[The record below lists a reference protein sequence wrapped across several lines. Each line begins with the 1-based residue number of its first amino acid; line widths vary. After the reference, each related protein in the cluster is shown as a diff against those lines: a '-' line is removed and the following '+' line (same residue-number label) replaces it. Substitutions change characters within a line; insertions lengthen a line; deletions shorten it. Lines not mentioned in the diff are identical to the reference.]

1 MPIFETLVYWENKKL
16 AVKIPLQVQPVKRI
30 IPTTEVLEKQTEYP
44 VTIKTVSLQP
54 NGAMRAITPI
64 SLLEEHGFNPLQ
76 RIAIYAGDRWLTSH
90 FYHGIPSGAVWL
102 PKDIVDRFNIKP
114 FSTISVYIYG
124 VTPPIP
130 TEREMQEITINHLE
144 NEYVVYERKWYI
156 PDTTA
161 IIKGIDVKPSELFGR
176 AVKEGKVTANW
187 FYDTPGIVEVEFIIY
202 PGQPEQER
210 FLAYRNNLAFRTMGV
225 KNYVISKQYEE
236 ASGKVLEESRAT
248 ILTAYPR
255 NRFFMVRPKTLTD
268 TLNITARN
276 IGAGLFHAKKWNKKG
291 EQVIGEKLLEIGETA
306 TTIGNEWNRPIDYAK
321 AKEGKFQYV
330 EKYAR
335 FKKDNKEPWI
345 GLNSDVEE
353 LMTADEKGL
362 IWRKKRNMDKR

>member
-1 MPIFETLVYWENKKL
+1 MPIYETTVRREKGALVVDIPL
-16 AVKIPLQVQPVKRI
+16 AVQPIRRRIPGKRARYIETKKPVQFTTGALQKDGRIRIITHFAVLERLDIDPYKRIALQVGP
-30 IPTTEVLEKQTEYP
+30 Y
-44 VTIKTVSLQP
+44 
-54 NGAMRAITPI
+54 
-64 SLLEEHGFNPLQ
+64 
-76 RIAIYAGDRWLTSH
+76 WLPSH
-90 FYHGIPSGAVWL
+90 LYHDVPSGGVL
-102 PKDIVDRFNIKP
+102 VPRRIVEEAKIK
-114 FSTISVYIYG
+114 SNDVYSGRVAGITLSIEPMEIG
-124 VTPPIP
+124 
-130 TEREMQEITINHLE
+130 EITIDHLE
-144 NEYVVYERKWYI
+144 KSYIVYERKWYL
-156 PDTTA
+156 PVTTA
-161 IIKGIDVKPSELFGR
+161 TIKGIDVNPEDIFGR
-176 AVKEGKVTANW
+176 VVNESKTVARW
-187 FYDTPGIVEVEFIIY
+187 LYDTPGIVEVEFIIY